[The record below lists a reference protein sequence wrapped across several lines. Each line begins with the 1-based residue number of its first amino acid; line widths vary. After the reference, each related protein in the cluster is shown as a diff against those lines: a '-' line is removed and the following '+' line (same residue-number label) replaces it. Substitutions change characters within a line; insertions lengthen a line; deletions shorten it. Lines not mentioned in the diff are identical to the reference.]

1 MLLLVILLPTQKRK
15 FRRPLNKTKPFRKI
29 RFYLKHGLWDT
40 VYMAVIYV
48 MRSKL
53 SQKRT
58 STIITNVCVVLYSL
72 FLFMLK
78 IYAFVGVF
86 IAITALKGN
95 KEFPNLHFEY
105 LQLFFFFIN
114 HFVPIDLPLFDYV
127 SNNSTL
133 WTQIIVF

>member
-1 MLLLVILLPTQKRK
+1 
-15 FRRPLNKTKPFRKI
+15 
-29 RFYLKHGLWDT
+29 
-40 VYMAVIYV
+40 

-58 STIITNVCVVLYSL
+58 FTIITNVSVVLYSL

-95 KEFPNLHFEY
+95 KEIPNLHFEY
-105 LQLFFFFIN
+105 LHPSLTTYEWKSGTRN
-114 HFVPIDLPLFDYV
+114 TAGRPMA
-127 SNNSTL
+127 S
-133 WTQIIVF
+133 

>member
-1 MLLLVILLPTQKRK
+1 
-15 FRRPLNKTKPFRKI
+15 
-29 RFYLKHGLWDT
+29 
-40 VYMAVIYV
+40 MAVIYV

-86 IAITALKGN
+86 IAITRDSN
-95 KEFPNLHFEY
+95 
-105 LQLFFFFIN
+105 LFFEVEYMLVMSF
-114 HFVPIDLPLFDYV
+114 
-127 SNNSTL
+127 T
-133 WTQIIVF
+133 

>member
-1 MLLLVILLPTQKRK
+1 
-15 FRRPLNKTKPFRKI
+15 
-29 RFYLKHGLWDT
+29 
-40 VYMAVIYV
+40 

-114 HFVPIDLPLFDYV
+114 HFVPLDLPSLDYV
-127 SNNSTL
+127 ANISILFNINLNSMIL
-133 WTQIIVF
+133 VPMKISIENYLNLIE